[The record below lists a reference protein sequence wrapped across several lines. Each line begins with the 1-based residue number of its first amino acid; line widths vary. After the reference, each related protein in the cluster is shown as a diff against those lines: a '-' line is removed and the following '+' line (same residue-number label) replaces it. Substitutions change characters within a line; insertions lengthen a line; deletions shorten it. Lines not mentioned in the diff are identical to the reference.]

1 MLIRERITHLM
12 DAYMNAWNTNLCRKV
27 FRIHKRLLS
36 YLVVPLILGCGIM
49 QGYERPK
56 ADIHQYWRVEYQ
68 EAEALANT
76 AWWEN
81 FQDPVLNELI
91 KTALS
96 ENKDLRIASA
106 RVEEFES
113 RLQATQSD
121 FYPQIYYGG
130 SVSRYQET
138 LERVIPLPEDVDRIN
153 YNFQAMLNL
162 NWELD
167 IWGRIHGKT
176 DAARAEVLSTEEA
189 RQGVILTLVSA
200 VANSY
205 FELLSLDRQL
215 EISLQTMAS
224 RKDSLRLFEGKKK
237 GGQISELELAQVR
250 SAYEQIAIL
259 IPILELKIPLQENSL
274 SVLLGRNPG
283 PIKRGKKLLD
293 TLAMPKIPLVIP
305 SDLLVRRP
313 DIRQSEQNLIAA
325 NARIKVARTK
335 YFPSISLTGEYGY
348 NSPESSEL
356 FETSANMW
364 DASAG
369 VIGSIFTGGRIKG
382 EVRQTEAKYK
392 QLLNDYQNTIQTALR
407 EVNDSLISIQKLR
420 ELLQI
425 EARHISV
432 LKDYA
437 YFARSSYDAGYST
450 YLTVLDAERALYGA
464 QIRYIQTQKDLF
476 SAMVNTYNAMGGGW
490 ETEATQ
496 SEDSTK
502 GK

>member
-1 MLIRERITHLM
+1 MIFRKEFQIQRHLLFLILGI
-12 DAYMNAWNTNLCRKV
+12 
-27 FRIHKRLLS
+27 
-36 YLVVPLILGCGIM
+36 LILGCAIT
-49 QGYERPK
+49 QDYQRPQV
-56 ADIHQYWRVEYQ
+56 DIQQRWRVDYQ

-106 RVEEFES
+106 RVEEFEN
-113 RLQATQSD
+113 RLQATQSGL
-121 FYPQIYYGG
+121 YPQIYYGG
-130 SVSRYQET
+130 SASRYQESM
-138 LERVIPLPEDVDRIN
+138 ERVIPLPDDIDRIN

-167 IWGRIHGKT
+167 IWDRIRGKT

-205 FELLSLDRQL
+205 FELLCLDRQL
-215 EISLQTMAS
+215 KISLKTMAS
-224 RKDSLRLFEGKKK
+224 REDWLLLFEDKKK
-237 GGQISELELAQVR
+237 GGQISELELTQVR
-250 SAYEQIAIL
+250 SAYEQTATS
-259 IPILELKIPLQENSL
+259 IPILELRIPLQENSL

-283 PIKRGKKLLD
+283 PIKRGKTLD
-293 TLAMPKIPLVIP
+293 TLAMPKIPQGIP

-325 NARIKVARTK
+325 NARIGVARTK
-335 YFPSISLTGEYGY
+335 YFPSLSLTGLYGY
-348 NSPESSEL
+348 NSTESSEL
-356 FETSANMW
+356 FQSSANIW

-369 VIGSIFTGGRIKG
+369 VIGSIFTGGRIKS
-382 EVRQTEAKYK
+382 EIRQTEARYR
-392 QLLNDYQNTIQTALR
+392 QLLNEYQSTIQTAFR
-407 EVNDSLISIQKLR
+407 EVNDSLVSIQKLR
-420 ELLQI
+420 ELLVI

-437 YFARSSYDAGYST
+437 YFARSSYDAGYSS
-450 YLTVLDAERALYGA
+450 YLAVLDSERDLYAAE
-464 QIRYIQTQKDLF
+464 IRYAQTQKDLF
-476 SAMVNTYNAMGGGW
+476 SAMVNTYKAMGGGW
-490 ETEATQ
+490 M
-496 SEDSTK
+496 TK
-502 GK
+502 AAKSKDGTNEN